1 MDEPLTERTESDPVR
16 AGSKEERVAA
26 FEAHAGVLLA
36 MDSAGYLQ
44 AIAHAIPTTVPAEV
58 LVLCI
63 RRLSRGGRTEEA
75 RRTLDRLILTGG
87 KYPNIRYPY
96 LQRMRK
102 MAEDLVPQGQHRQT
116 AEDLFQAGLLLV
128 MEQLHTNKSA
138 ISSWGAFCAGRL
150 KDARRSEWGRNLE
163 GVKRERAAAYL
174 RRDDSEDAQHDPL
187 DIDTADGM
195 FTAGNGDGVEVWLWE
210 RMQRVCSSRVG
221 VEREVLEDLWFA
233 EREPTPITELADR
246 LGITR
251 DRIYNVRRDAQLEM
265 LKEARSERYG
275 LFDRDFIG
283 ACIEKLPAR
292 RGSKPKRG
300 RRSG

>member
-1 MDEPLTERTESDPVR
+1 MDEPLTESDPVR
-16 AGSKEERVAA
+16 PGSKDERVAV
-26 FEAHAGVLLA
+26 FETQAGVLLA
-36 MDSAGYLQ
+36 MDSSAYLQ
-44 AIAHAIPTTVPAEV
+44 AIAGASPTTVPAEV
-58 LVLCI
+58 LVLCV
-63 RRLSRGGRTEEA
+63 RRLSKDGRIEEA
-75 RRTLDRLILTGG
+75 RRTLDRLCQAEG

-96 LQRMRK
+96 LQRMRRS
-102 MAEDLVPQGQHRQT
+102 AEELVPQGQHRQT
-116 AEDLFQAGLLLV
+116 AEDLFQAALLLV
-128 MEQLHTNKSA
+128 MEKLHTNKSA
-138 ISSWGAFCAGRL
+138 ISNWGAFCAGRL
-150 KDARRSEWGRNLE
+150 RDARRSEWGRDLE

-195 FTAGNGDGVEVWLWE
+195 FTAGNGDGVEEWLWE
-210 RMQRVCSSRVG
+210 RMQRVCSIKVG

-233 EREPTPITELADR
+233 EREPTPIKELADR

-251 DRIYNVRRDAQLEM
+251 DRIYNIRRDAQLEM
-265 LKEARSERYG
+265 LKEARSERHG

-300 RRSG
+300 RRPG